1 MSVPVFL
8 FPYMRGL
15 IVQLLPALEFVTQ
28 GVVRATSHRVLAP
41 PLDSKT
47 PRYSVPFFFSGM
59 DLETRVD
66 ENVLTSEYTI
76 FQWSL
81 ILMLMLIVPTLLVP
95 AEILKLRDERGPLPV
110 TEC

>member
-76 FQWSL
+76 FQWSHFDTHAYRSDL
-81 ILMLMLIVPTLLVP
+81 IS
-95 AEILKLRDERGPLPV
+95 ARRDPQVAG
-110 TEC
+110 